1 MAAATPA
8 IGAARTAL
16 DLFQERLGGR
26 ALYGTLTRQAER
38 QSAQILLGNS
48 TIQAQSAEILIRAV
62 ADQLDAWGRSEEVC
76 PPEERCRMRLQIG
89 HAVQICRD
97 LVQNLMQASGAGAHI
112 RPHPMQRILRDINTL
127 SCHTVF
133 DLDIGGENYGRLLLG
148 MDPASPV

>member
-1 MAAATPA
+1 
-8 IGAARTAL
+8 
-16 DLFQERLGGR
+16 
-26 ALYGTLTRQAER
+26 
-38 QSAQILLGNS
+38 
-48 TIQAQSAEILIRAV
+48 
-62 ADQLDAWGRSEEVC
+62 
-76 PPEERCRMRLQIG
+76 MRLQIG